1 MGKPGAK
8 ACTMEKMQ
16 SERQIWQAFK
26 KGDRDAL
33 ALIFT
38 AYYPLLHH
46 YGLQISRDSALTE
59 DLLQD
64 FFLYLYERRENLSD
78 LDSPRAYLF
87 TSFRRMLLRKL
98 KSASQQSVA
107 LDEVSGAQPFVQFSV
122 EELQIKGEEATFRV
136 DILIRTLN
144 KLPGRQ
150 REVIYLRYYNDMSL
164 TEIAEVMSI
173 TYQGVANT
181 LQKAFNVL
189 RKDVNV
195 LKMRELGILLVA
207 MAMGLSF

>member
-1 MGKPGAK
+1 M
-8 ACTMEKMQ
+8 
-16 SERQIWQAFK
+16 
-26 KGDRDAL
+26 

-64 FFLYLYERRENLSD
+64 FFLYLYERRKNLSD

-98 KSASQQSVA
+98 KSADRQSVS
-107 LDEVSGAQPFVQFSV
+107 LEEVASAQPFVQFSV

-136 DILIRTLN
+136 DILIHTLN

-164 TEIAEVMSI
+164 KEIAEVMSI

-195 LKMRELGILLVA
+195 LKIRELGVLLA
-207 MAMGLSF
+207 MMATWLS